1 MTGMLERFRLDGKA
15 AVITGA
21 SSGLGRAFAQALAE
35 AGADV
40 ALGARREQQLAE
52 TVSLVERT
60 GRRAIA
66 VRTDVTQPNECEQLA
81 QRAYE
86 EYGRLDILVNNAG
99 VGSVIPALKETQ
111 DQFQKVVD
119 VNLTGSFAMA
129 QACARRM
136 DNGGSIINVGSVLG
150 FTTVWAPQA
159 AYSASKA
166 AMMGLTRDLA
176 LQWSGR
182 RGIRVNLLAPGFFP
196 TEMTGEL
203 SGEQVEMLTRDR
215 IPMRRL
221 GEIEECAAA
230 VVFLASDAASYVNG
244 TVLAV
249 DGGLLVT

>member
-1 MTGMLERFRLDGKA
+1 MPDRFRLDGKA

-21 SSGLGRAFAQALAE
+21 SSGLGRAFALALAE

-52 TVSLVERT
+52 TVALVERT

-66 VRTDVTQPNECEQLA
+66 VRTDVAQPSDCERLA
-81 QRAYE
+81 DRTYA

-99 VGSVIPALKETQ
+99 VGSVIPALKETR

-119 VNLTGSFAMA
+119 VNLTGAFTMA
-129 QACARRM
+129 QVCARRM
-136 DNGGSIINVGSVLG
+136 ENGGAIINVGSVLG

-166 AMMGLTRDLA
+166 AIMGLTRDLA

-196 TEMTGEL
+196 TEMTGDL
-203 SGEQVEMLTRDR
+203 SEDEVDRLTSER
-215 IPMRRL
+215 IPMGRL
-221 GEIEECAAA
+221 GGLEECAAA
-230 VVFLASDAASYVNG
+230 VVFLASDASSYVNG